1 MGDFNA
7 HTGLLGERNKKNGN
21 LLENIIEKKNNL
33 TMLNKTPDCDGK
45 ITWEARGLKSAIDYA
60 FTNRLMFKYFK
71 HMKIDETKHKFELS
85 DHCLIEIEIEIN
97 LGINTFKNNIGQ
109 VDPTEVNCF
118 SQERMEK
125 FNRDVKT
132 NL

>member
-1 MGDFNA
+1 
-7 HTGLLGERNKKNGN
+7 
-21 LLENIIEKKNNL
+21 
-33 TMLNKTPDCDGK
+33 MLNKTPDCDGK

-71 HMKIDETKHKFELS
+71 HMKIDETKHKFDLS
-85 DHCLIEIEIEIN
+85 DHSLIEIEIEIN